1 MEQMDSDI
9 EQQEQ
14 PLQEQQQK
22 SIAQQRKELRAQI
35 QAIKKSTANMNKK
48 DKKAAMEQVH
58 DLEKKIQQLEN
69 QKDSEQQ
76 QTVSSQQSNSAVLP
90 ESLYKNSDKAGNN
103 LEGGEQKKLSKQQ
116 LRKLKK
122 QAEIERIRQDAIN
135 EPTVDLAQ
143 IERQKIDQLIQ
154 SDGLSILEVA
164 PDGNCLFRSIQDQIG
179 NQYNH
184 EELRRMAVEYIREH
198 RDDFAPFVQDD
209 NGDLAD
215 FEQYCSDMADVNRAK
230 WGGEVEIRALAH
242 ALKRDFVIYQAEFGI
257 LRVRHNENDTG
268 YGGSNPTS
276 TDDDNSIRISYHKH
290 EYGLGEHYNSLRRVN
305 TN

>member
-1 MEQMDSDI
+1 MDSDI
-9 EQQEQ
+9 EQQEV

-58 DLEKKIQQLEN
+58 DLEKKIEQLEN
-69 QKDSEQQ
+69 QNDSDQQ

-122 QAEIERIRQDAIN
+122 QAEIERIRQDALN

-143 IERQKIDQLIQ
+143 IERQKIDKLIQ

-164 PDGNCLFRSIQDQIG
+164 PDGNCLFRSIQDQIN

-198 RDDFAPFVQDD
+198 RDDFAPFLQDD

-215 FEQYCSDMADVNRAK
+215 FEQYCCDMADVNRAK

-268 YGGSNPTS
+268 YGGSDPTNADH
-276 TDDDNSIRISYHKH
+276 DDDNSIKISYHKH